1 MVVPITTAGAI
12 IGLLVAIILII
23 KRFEPFYCLVFG
35 ALVGGLIG
43 GSNLVDTVTY
53 MADGGKSM
61 ASAILRVMTSGFL
74 AATLIKTGAVD
85 KISEEIIRLLGLK
98 KAILGIVL
106 SSMILAGVGV
116 DLDVVVLTV
125 GPIGMAMGN
134 KLGYSKLA
142 ILLAALGGGKAGN
155 IISPNPNTLAAAS
168 NFNVDLSSVMLA
180 NVIPAIFGVIITT
193 ILANMLINKGSKVEI
208 EIKLDEDENLPSLF
222 ASLIGPIVSI
232 ILLFL
237 GNVSTI
243 VVDPLVALPA
253 GAVVS
258 ILATKNVHKTKEY
271 LSYGVEKM
279 QGVCILL
286 LGTGTLV
293 GIVQMSNLQHST
305 TELLA
310 MLSIPQVLLAPISGV
325 VMSLATAS
333 TTGGATVASSTFSSA
348 ILSSGLSGV
357 AGAAMV
363 NAGACVFEHLPHGAL
378 FHASSKSVSMEIK
391 ERFKLLPYEI
401 IIGLVIVTSSTVIQL
416 LLK

>member
-1 MVVPITTAGAI
+1 MVVPITTTGAI

-35 ALVGGLIG
+35 GLVGGLIG
-43 GSNLVDTVTY
+43 GANLVDTVTY

-61 ASAILRVMTSGFL
+61 APAILRVMTSGFL

-293 GIVQMSNLQHST
+293 GIIQMSNLQHST

-333 TTGGATVASSTFSSA
+333 TTGGATVASSKFSSA

-378 FHASSKSVSMEIK
+378 FHASSRSVSMEIK

>member
-1 MVVPITTAGAI
+1 MTITTFGAT
-12 IGLLVAIILII
+12 IGLIVAIILII
-23 KRFEPFYCLVFG
+23 KKFEPFYCLVFG
-35 ALVGGLIG
+35 ALIGGLVGGA
-43 GSNLVDTVTY
+43 NLVETVEY
-53 MADGGKSM
+53 MAIGAKDM
-61 ASAILRVMTSGFL
+61 APSILRVMTSGFL

-85 KISEEIIRLLGLK
+85 RISEEIIKLLGLN

-106 SSMILAGVGV
+106 SAMVLAGVGV

-125 GPIGMAMGN
+125 GPIGMSIGH

-155 IISPNPNTLAAAS
+155 IISPNPNTLAAAT

-180 NVIPAIFGVIITT
+180 NVIPAICGIIVTT
-193 ILANMLINKGSKVEI
+193 ILAKLLINKGSKIDIDINI
-208 EIKLDEDENLPSLF
+208 EEDENLPSLF

-232 ILLFL
+232 GLLFL
-237 GNVSTI
+237 GNVSSI
-243 VVDPLVALPA
+243 VVDPLVALPV

-258 ILATKNVHKTKEY
+258 IFATKNLKNTREY
-271 LSYGVEKM
+271 MSFGVAKM

-293 GIVQMSNLQHST
+293 GIIQMSNLQNST
-305 TELLA
+305 LGLLD
-310 MLSIPQVLLAPISGV
+310 MLNVPQFLLAPVSGM

-333 TTGGATVASSTFSSA
+333 TTGGSTIASSTFSQA

-357 AGAAMV
+357 SGAAMV

-378 FHASSKSVSMEIK
+378 FHASTRSVSMDIA
-391 ERFKLLPYEI
+391 ERFKLIHYEI
-401 IIGLVIVTSSTVIQL
+401 IIGVVIVVASTIVQL
-416 LLK
+416 VLMNL